1 MQKSNVVLFF
11 KIESEQSDERRRKD
25 VELLSKA
32 LAKLW
37 NRSQG
42 GLCWAFR
49 EHPDLSSLRQAVTWM
64 QLPRSD

>member
-1 MQKSNVVLFF
+1 MQTSNGVLFF

-37 NRSQG
+37 DRNQG
-42 GLCWAFR
+42 GSCWAFR
-49 EHPDLSSLRQAVTWM
+49 EPPDLSSLRQAVTWM